1 VSATSPPIAQTPTDA
16 KRPTPSA
23 TPVEIKQEQKSRPF
37 KCDKPNC
44 EYQLTGFEQQQQ
56 LDEHKRNAHL
66 EPMPFPD
73 DPLKYS
79 QELLA
84 EQLGL
89 NPDGSLKGSPKSKSA
104 AVKGAAS
111 AKGKKDSKTSTPPAG
126 SQAMARSS
134 TQPGIKSSPALSNI
148 KTPQQQKAHAP
159 TSAPKPESK
168 ESPSASKVEESTD
181 PWANAAMDPDTL
193 AQLFTVD
200 SFVNADSV
208 LRTGLDSSPSTALT
222 PSSSKSSN
230 SRESDILDSD
240 HVNITLAVGLDTN
253 MGGDK
258 AAIVGGGNDDTLP
271 STCIVSADDWTF
283 QSADLMQAGFLDGV
297 DMSSITLDV
306 SSLTDAQPSTENKAD
321 PTVRPN
327 IPYSDAFS
335 FNESSGQWEF
345 DAMDWNGTFGDA
357 GVSSSNDPDATG
369 IPGWDELM
377 ESTSD

>member
-1 VSATSPPIAQTPTDA
+1 
-16 KRPTPSA
+16 
-23 TPVEIKQEQKSRPF
+23 
-37 KCDKPNC
+37 
-44 EYQLTGFEQQQQ
+44 
-56 LDEHKRNAHL
+56 
-66 EPMPFPD
+66 
-73 DPLKYS
+73 
-79 QELLA
+79 
-84 EQLGL
+84 
-89 NPDGSLKGSPKSKSA
+89 
-104 AVKGAAS
+104 
-111 AKGKKDSKTSTPPAG
+111 
-126 SQAMARSS
+126 
-134 TQPGIKSSPALSNI
+134 
-148 KTPQQQKAHAP
+148 
-159 TSAPKPESK
+159 
-168 ESPSASKVEESTD
+168 
-181 PWANAAMDPDTL
+181 
-193 AQLFTVD
+193 
-200 SFVNADSV
+200 
-208 LRTGLDSSPSTALT
+208 
-222 PSSSKSSN
+222 
-230 SRESDILDSD
+230 
-240 HVNITLAVGLDTN
+240 